1 MALFTLNAVF
11 LPKNLKK
18 TAHNETTFKKI
29 VYICNVS

>member
-18 TAHNETTFKKI
+18 TAHNGTTFRNNA
-29 VYICNVS
+29 YICIVS